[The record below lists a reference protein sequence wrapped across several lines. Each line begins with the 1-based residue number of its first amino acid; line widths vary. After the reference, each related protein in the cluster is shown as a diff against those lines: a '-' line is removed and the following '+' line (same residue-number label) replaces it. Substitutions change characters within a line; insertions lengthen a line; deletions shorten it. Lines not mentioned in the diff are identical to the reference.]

1 MDVGASVL
9 SVDAGG
15 VGAVA
20 ASWIRNQDHVP
31 YLLREVLF
39 GVAPAGAKTK
49 YSARSTNAQQFSR
62 RNAQMAWGVR
72 HHVVGDHADLQILQD
87 APQNIG
93 MERYLSQLAQP
104 VWDHDVAVRVRDR
117 QGRAVAGRLR
127 RDGAGVRR
135 GIAAAGL
142 RAPGFKPSGGFGTFD
157 W

>member
-1 MDVGASVL
+1 M
-9 SVDAGG
+9 
-15 VGAVA
+15 
-20 ASWIRNQDHVP
+20 
-31 YLLREVLF
+31 
-39 GVAPAGAKTK
+39 APAGAKSK

-104 VWDHDVAVRVRDR
+104 VWDHDVSVRVRIDK
-117 QGRAVAGRLR
+117 GEPSPDAYDATVLAFAEESR
-127 RDGAGVRR
+127 R
-135 GIAAAGL
+135 GL
-142 RAPGFKPSGGFGTFD
+142 RAPGFTPSRGIGTFN